1 MNIGIP
7 TERPCQS
14 LNSQEKRAHSTS
26 LAAAA
31 AAAAELA
38 LSSLPLVQAAV
49 STIILDSAAEV
60 FVQHYKTWNS
70 LFH

>member
-1 MNIGIP
+1 VNIGIP

-26 LAAAA
+26 LAAA

>member
-26 LAAAA
+26 LAA